1 MGNIEHDKVVAEGR
15 YIDNGYYAPE
25 ICKLCHERKAKGFGG
40 PKCCEHMACFY
51 SPSDFAVLRS
61 NAYTHEQRVIF
72 FTEFLKLG
80 KISIDMCCGKDW
92 INGPLHF
99 QTHRPDLDKIGNG
112 DGHLFLRAR
121 CAGRNVIDFQYFME
135 KGHDYPCINWNP
147 NSGCA
152 LTAEERPTGGR
163 LLKPILKEFDGHK
176 YCACEQLGEEEL
188 MSAWANLDIQL
199 VLYDVYIAIRDL
211 DIK

>member
-1 MGNIEHDKVVAEGR
+1 MKDSEHVKVVAEGR

-25 ICKLCHERKAKGFGG
+25 ICKLCHERKAQGLGG

-51 SPSDFAVLRS
+51 SPADFIVLRS
-61 NAYTHEQRVIF
+61 DTYTHEQKVKF

-80 KISIDMCCGKDW
+80 KISIDMCYGKDW

-99 QTHRPDLDKIGNG
+99 QTHRPDLDKISNG

-135 KGHDYPCINWNP
+135 EGNDYPCINWDP
-147 NSGCA
+147 NTGCM
-152 LTAEERPTGGR
+152 LSAEERPTGGR
-163 LLKPILKEFDGHK
+163 LLKPILKEFAGHK
-176 YCACEQLGEEEL
+176 YCACEQVGEVEL
-188 MSAWANLDIQL
+188 MESWANPDIQL